1 MKINQLQDIAAPAGT
16 AGTKKAAQDAQP
28 TAATAQTQ
36 AGAAATP
43 AQVKV
48 TVSSQVR
55 SLEESI
61 TAGDGVDAERVQAMR
76 EAIANGTFK
85 VDAEAIADKLL
96 ANAQEILS
104 RARR

>member
-1 MKINQLQDIAAPAGT
+1 MKINQLPDIAAQAGT
-16 AGTKKAAQDAQP
+16 SGTKKAAQDASP
-28 TAATAQTQ
+28 
-36 AGAAATP
+36 AAATPQPAASAAAP

-55 SLEESI
+55 SLEESVS
-61 TAGDGVDAERVQAMR
+61 AGDGVDTERVQAVR
-76 EAIANGTFK
+76 EEIANGTFK